1 MNREAVQPTSVAPT
15 SVAPAFVG
23 PAVVAPGEPAAG
35 RPQADPPPP
44 AAPPAA
50 SPVVL
55 PPVASHRSVPPHL
68 GRVAAGPASDGAPA
82 ADGFAER
89 PTVEELRLTSFK
101 SYRRA
106 TLGLSPLTVLYGP
119 SGVGKSNALDALAV
133 LSRLA
138 LGEEITDS
146 LDGMPGTAG
155 PLAAPVR
162 GGLLGCV
169 PHGRD
174 AVILGC
180 TVRSAAG
187 PVRLEVVVRTDGPVR
202 IARERL
208 TLHGQVLV
216 ETGEQDVRN
225 RRINVTWHN
234 DTRQGDIRAPFPSG
248 SLITSQLPLR
258 VAGSSAGERKVLA
271 ASEHL
276 LTALRE
282 VFPLHPVPALMRDW
296 TPADPQA
303 RLLGTAANISA
314 LLGRLKNE
322 CARRY
327 GHLLKVVQSAAPH
340 PLLGLDVARRGTGAE
355 ERVLAVFDEGV
366 LGRTGADQASDGM
379 LRHLAFAAV
388 LLTGAGVLDVD
399 PAAEVPWAHRQLTVL
414 AEDLGA
420 GLGGEQTA
428 SLLRLA
434 REVCGRRDVR
444 LLAALQDPAA
454 AREALG
460 EAGGP
465 AGPDL
470 VECRRD
476 PATGHSVLR
485 PESARV
491 PAQFARGA
499 GEADQPGGADRATE
513 ADRPGGADR
522 PREGAVTVAGTG
534 AVDLGR

>member
-1 MNREAVQPTSVAPT
+1 MNREAVQPAPSLSSLALPDPT
-15 SVAPAFVG
+15 VS
-23 PAVVAPGEPAAG
+23 
-35 RPQADPPPP
+35 RPW
-44 AAPPAA
+44 
-50 SPVVL
+50 
-55 PPVASHRSVPPHL
+55 
-68 GRVAAGPASDGAPA
+68 AGPPRAGAPA
-82 ADGFAER
+82 AATPATAGSTRPAAAGGDGYAER

-106 TLGLSPLTVLYGP
+106 TLRLSPLTVLYGP
-119 SGVGKSNALDALAV
+119 SGVGKSNALDALTV

-146 LDGMPGTAG
+146 LDGMPGVAG

-180 TVRSAAG
+180 TVRAAAG
-187 PVRLEVVVRTDGPVR
+187 QVRLEVVVRTDGTVR

-208 TLHGQVLV
+208 TLDGRTLI

-248 SLITSQLPLR
+248 SLITTQIPLR
-258 VAGSSAGERKVLA
+258 VAGSSEGERKVLA
-271 ASEHL
+271 ASEQL

-296 TPADPQA
+296 TAADPQA

-314 LLGRLKNE
+314 LLARLQNE
-322 CARRY
+322 CSRRY
-327 GHLLKVVQSAAPH
+327 VNLLKAVQSAAPH
-340 PLLGLDVARRGTGAE
+340 PLLGLDVARRGAGAE

-399 PAAEVPWAHRQLTVL
+399 AAAEVPWAHRQLTVL

-434 REVCGRRDVR
+434 REMCERRDVR
-444 LLAALQDPAA
+444 LLAALQEPAP

-460 EAGGP
+460 EPGESPGVE
-465 AGPDL
+465 L

-476 PATGHSVLR
+476 PASGHSVLR
-485 PESARV
+485 PQSARV
-491 PAQFARGA
+491 PAQFTRAA
-499 GEADQPGGADRATE
+499 GEGAA
-513 ADRPGGADR
+513 G
-522 PREGAVTVAGTG
+522 EGAAPEPGAARVDAPR
-534 AVDLGR
+534 AVDLGG